1 MKRNFG
7 MAARRA
13 GLLTGVAA
21 LALCGAARAADAP
34 PPAAPAAASAA
45 AEGSVSLEQ
54 VVVTAQKR
62 KTDLQDTPIAI
73 SAMDSEALKAR
84 HVQSIEDLGDGAIPS
99 LRVAPFFA
107 RKSAL
112 TIGMRGIGALGD
124 ANQPA
129 RDQAVGVYVNG
140 VYLGRAQG
148 LGSALYDVERIEVLK
163 GPQGTLFG
171 RNTEGGAVSIVT
183 KAPTGVFGMNTTVG
197 YGDYNAYKAE
207 THLDLPAFHGVS
219 VKIDALLSKRGGT
232 TTNPT
237 TSGQPDFNSY
247 DKRGVNLEAAWKPS
261 DHFNADYAFDVSY
274 DGSTPYYVQLEK
286 KGSLALAPLTPLQP
300 DRAKRAN
307 VGVPLQMSE
316 GDTRGHRLN
325 LTWTLA
331 DDLELKSISSYRKL
345 TQTQFDNGAVALSV
359 FAPNGPFARYSVARV
374 WQDQY
379 SQELQLVGKTERL
392 DYVAGVFY
400 FREKVSD
407 NAQTPNSLQWN
418 ATGTGYTQ
426 LSIDFN
432 TVPKDR
438 ASRVTT
444 TSYGA
449 FGQASWTPPVLDD
462 RAHVTVGGR
471 ITRDAK
477 KGSLDVVNGAL
488 PSYVDANKNTVV
500 GAIPLD
506 ESWSHFDPLVSVAYE
521 LTPEVNLYGRW
532 STGYKAG
539 GANSRSLTYRAF
551 DPEKVKMFEVGTK
564 TEFWDHRV
572 RLNVAAF
579 TGDIKDAQVDFNV
592 IIVGNNRGTLETTNA
607 ASGKTKGVELDFAL
621 LPMEGL
627 TLSGAYAYTDV
638 KLSKA
643 FNPFTNAQ
651 STIYPLYSPRNAGS
665 VAVDYVHPALGATFK
680 AHLDANFADSQFT
693 STTDPTR
700 SDKSFT
706 VNGRLAL
713 ADIRLGDG
721 APDLQLSVWS
731 RNLTNES
738 YAFLRNTNAALGRY
752 AIYNEPRTFGVE
764 ANVKF

>member
-1 MKRNFG
+1 MKRHFETS
-7 MAARRA
+7 ALRV

-21 LALCGAARAADAP
+21 LALCGAAHAAET
-34 PPAAPAAASAA
+34 AA
-45 AEGSVSLEQ
+45 AEPAATSGDGAISLEE

-62 KTDLQDTPIAI
+62 KTNLQDTPIAI

-84 HVQSIEDLGDGAIPS
+84 HVQSVEDLGDGSIPS

-140 VYLGRAQG
+140 VYMGRAQG

-171 RNTEGGAVSIVT
+171 RNTEGGAISIVT
-183 KAPTGVFGMNTTVG
+183 KAPTGMFGMNTTLG
-197 YGDYNAYKAE
+197 YGNYNAYKGE
-207 THLDLPAFHGVS
+207 THIDLPEFHGVS
-219 VKIDALLSKRGGT
+219 VKIDALVSKRGGT

-247 DKRGVNLEAAWKPS
+247 DKRGVNLEAAWRPS
-261 DHFNADYAFDVSY
+261 DNFTADYAFDVSY

-286 KGSLALAPLTPLQP
+286 KGALTLAPLTPAQP
-300 DRAKRAN
+300 DRAKSAT

-316 GDTRGHRLN
+316 GDTWGHRLN
-325 LTWTLA
+325 LTWKLGA
-331 DDLELKSISSYRKL
+331 NLDLKSISSYRKL

-359 FAPNGPFARYSVARV
+359 FSPNGTFARYSVARV

-379 SQELQLVGKTERL
+379 SQELQLVGKTDRVE
-392 DYVAGVFY
+392 YVGGVFY
-400 FREKVSD
+400 FRENVRD

-418 ATGTGYTQ
+418 ATGTAYTT
-426 LSIDFN
+426 LSLDFN
-432 TVPKDR
+432 TISLDR
-438 ASRVTT
+438 ASHVTT

-449 FGQASWTPPVLDD
+449 FGQAAFTPAILDD
-462 RAHVTVGGR
+462 KLHITAGGR
-471 ITRDAK
+471 YTKDAK

-500 GAIPLD
+500 GKVPLD

-521 LTPEVNLYGRW
+521 VTPDVNVYGRW

-539 GANSRSLTYRAF
+539 GANSRSLTYRAY
-551 DPEKVKMFEVGTK
+551 DPEKVKMFEVGAK
-564 TEFWDHRV
+564 TEFWNRRG

-607 ASGKTKGVELDFAL
+607 ATGKTKGFEADLAL
-621 LPMEGL
+621 VPVEGL
-627 TLSGAYAYTDV
+627 TLSASYAYTDI

-651 STIYPLYSPRNAGS
+651 ATIYPLYSPKNAGS
-665 VAVDYVHPALGATFK
+665 VAADYVHPAFGATFK
-680 AHLDANFADSQFT
+680 AHLDANFGDAQYT
-693 STTDPTR
+693 STTDPTL

-706 VNGRLAL
+706 MNGRLTL
-713 ADIRLGDG
+713 ADIKLADG

-731 RNLTNES
+731 RNLTNNA
-738 YAFLRNTNAALGRY
+738 YIFLRNYNAALGTY

>member
-1 MKRNFG
+1 MKRGFETS
-7 MAARRA
+7 ALRA
-13 GLLTGVAA
+13 GLMAGAAA
-21 LALCGAARAADAP
+21 LALCGVAH
-34 PPAAPAAASAA
+34 A
-45 AEGSVSLEQ
+45 AEPVAATQPAMAENAVGLEE

-62 KTDLQDTPIAI
+62 KTNLQDTPIAI

-84 HVQSIEDLGDGAIPS
+84 HVQSIDDLGDGSIPS

-183 KAPTGVFGMNTTVG
+183 RAPTGVFGMNTTLG
-197 YGDYNAYKAE
+197 YGNYNGYKLE
-207 THLDLPAFHGVS
+207 THIDLPEYKGFS
-219 VKIDALLSKRGGT
+219 FKIDALLTKRDGT
-232 TTNPT
+232 TVNPT

-247 DKRGVNLEAAWKPS
+247 DKRGLNLEFAWRPS
-261 DHFNADYAFDVSY
+261 ETFSADYAYDVSY

-286 KGSLALAPLTPLQP
+286 KGALPLAPLSPAQP

-316 GDTRGHRLN
+316 GDTWGHRLN
-325 LTWTLA
+325 LTWKLA
-331 DDLELKSISSYRKL
+331 DNLDLKSISSYRKL

-379 SQELQLVGKTERL
+379 SQELQLVGKTDRIE
-392 DYVAGVFY
+392 YVGGVFY
-400 FREKVSD
+400 FREKVRD

-418 ATGTGYTQ
+418 ATGTAYTT
-426 LSIDFN
+426 LSLDFN
-432 TVPKDR
+432 TIILDR
-438 ASRVTT
+438 ASNVTT

-449 FGQASWTPPVLDD
+449 FGQAAFTPAMLDD
-462 RAHVTVGGR
+462 KLHITVGGR
-471 ITRDAK
+471 YTRDAK

-488 PSYVDANKNTVV
+488 PSYVDANKNTIV
-500 GAIPLD
+500 GKVPLD
-506 ESWSHFDPLVSVAYE
+506 ESWSHFDPMVSVAYDV
-521 LTPEVNLYGRW
+521 TSDINVYGRW
-532 STGYKAG
+532 ATGYKAG
-539 GANSRSLTYRAF
+539 GANSRSLTYRAY
-551 DPEKVKMFEVGTK
+551 DPEKVKMFELGAK
-564 TEFWDHRV
+564 TEFWNRRG
-572 RLNVAAF
+572 RLNLAVF
-579 TGDIKDAQVDFNV
+579 TGDIKDAQVDFNA

-607 ASGKTKGVELDFAL
+607 ATGKTKGFEADFAL
-621 LPMEGL
+621 VPVAGL
-627 TLSGAYAYTDV
+627 TFSGAYAYTDV
-638 KLSKA
+638 TLSKA
-643 FNPFTNAQ
+643 FNPFTNTQA
-651 STIYPLYSPRNAGS
+651 TIYPLYTPKNAGS
-665 VAVDYVHPALGATFK
+665 VAVDYVRPAFGATFK
-680 AHLDANFADSQFT
+680 AHLDANFADGQTT
-693 STTDPTR
+693 STSDPTM

-706 VNGRLAL
+706 MNGRVTL
-713 ADIRLGDG
+713 ADIKLGEG
-721 APDLQLSVWS
+721 APDMQLSLWS
-731 RNLTNES
+731 RNLTNKA
-738 YAFLRNTNAALGRY
+738 YVFLRNVNAALGTY
-752 AIYNEPRTFGVE
+752 SIYNEPRTFGVE

>member
-1 MKRNFG
+1 LETSALRV
-7 MAARRA
+7 
-13 GLLTGVAA
+13 GLLTGAAA
-21 LALCGAARAADAP
+21 LALCGVAQAADLATAGP
-34 PPAAPAAASAA
+34 IEAAASG
-45 AEGSVSLEQ
+45 EGLVSLEA

-84 HVQSIEDLGDGAIPS
+84 HVQSVEDLGDGAIPS

-148 LGSALYDVERIEVLK
+148 LGTALYDVERIEVLK
-163 GPQGTLFG
+163 GPQGSLFG

-183 KAPTGVFGMNTTVG
+183 KAPTGVFGMNTTLG
-197 YGDYNAYKAE
+197 YGNYNAYKAE
-207 THLDLPAFHGVS
+207 THIDLPEFAGVAIK
-219 VKIDALLSKRGGT
+219 VDALLSKRGGT

-247 DKRGVNLEAAWKPS
+247 DKRGVNLEAAWRAS
-261 DHFNADYAFDVSY
+261 DSFTADYAFDVSY
-274 DGSTPYYVQLEK
+274 DGSTPYYVQLER

-300 DRAKRAN
+300 DRAGRAN
-307 VGVPLQMSE
+307 IGVPLQTSE
-316 GDTRGHRLN
+316 GDTWGHRLN
-325 LTWTLA
+325 LTWKLAETL
-331 DDLELKSISSYRKL
+331 DLKSISSYRKL

-359 FAPNGPFARYSVARV
+359 FAPNGGFARYSVARV

-379 SQELQLVGKTERL
+379 SEELQLVGKTDRVE
-392 DYVAGVFY
+392 YVGGVFY
-400 FREKVSD
+400 FRENVRD

-418 ATGTGYTQ
+418 ATGTAYSQ

-432 TVPKDR
+432 TVPLDR
-438 ASRVTT
+438 ASHVTT

-449 FGQASWTPPVLDD
+449 FGQAAFTPSVLDD
-462 RAHVTVGGR
+462 RLHVTVGGR
-471 ITRDAK
+471 YTKDAK
-477 KGSLDVVNGAL
+477 KGSLDVVNGAP
-488 PSYVDANKNTVV
+488 PSYVDASKTTIV
-500 GAIPLD
+500 GKIPLN
-506 ESWSHFDPLVSVAYE
+506 ESWSHFDPMVSVAYE
-521 LTPEVNLYGRW
+521 ATPDVNLYGRW
-532 STGYKAG
+532 ATGYKAG

-551 DPEKVKMFEVGTK
+551 DPEKVKMFELGAK
-564 TEFWDHRV
+564 TEFWNRRG
-572 RLNVAAF
+572 RLNLAVF

-607 ASGKTKGVELDFAL
+607 ATGRTKGLEADFAL
-621 LPMEGL
+621 VPVEGL
-627 TLSGAYAYTDV
+627 TLSGGYAYTDV

-651 STIYPLYSPRNAGS
+651 STIYPLYTPKNAGS
-665 VAVDYVHPALGATFK
+665 VAVDYVHPAFGATLK
-680 AHLDANFADSQFT
+680 AHLDANFADSQRT

-706 VNGRLAL
+706 MNGRLAL
-713 ADIRLGDG
+713 ADIKLGEG
-721 APDLQLSVWS
+721 APDMQLSVWS

-738 YAFLRNTNAALGRY
+738 YAFLRNTNAALGTY
-752 AIYNEPRTFGVE
+752 AIFNEPRTFGVE

>member
-1 MKRNFG
+1 MKRCFETS
-7 MAARRA
+7 ALRA
-13 GLLTGVAA
+13 GLLTGAAA
-21 LALCGAARAADAP
+21 LALCGVAQAANTATAGP
-34 PPAAPAAASAA
+34 VEAAASG
-45 AEGSVSLEQ
+45 EGLVSLEA

-84 HVQSIEDLGDGAIPS
+84 HVQSVEDLGDGAIPS

-148 LGSALYDVERIEVLK
+148 LGTALYDVERIEVLK
-163 GPQGTLFG
+163 GPQGSLFG

-183 KAPTGVFGMNTTVG
+183 KAPTGVFGMNTTLG
-197 YGDYNAYKAE
+197 YGNDNAYKAE
-207 THLDLPAFHGVS
+207 THIDLPEFAGVAIK
-219 VKIDALLSKRGGT
+219 VDALLSKRGGT

-247 DKRGVNLEAAWKPS
+247 DKRGVNFEAAWRAS
-261 DHFNADYAFDVSY
+261 DSFTADYAFDVSY

-307 VGVPLQMSE
+307 IGVPLQMSE
-316 GDTRGHRLN
+316 GDTWGHRLN
-325 LTWTLA
+325 LTWNLA
-331 DDLELKSISSYRKL
+331 ENLDLKSISSYRKL

-359 FAPNGPFARYSVARV
+359 FAPNGTFARYSVARV

-379 SQELQLVGKTERL
+379 SEELQLVGKTDRVE
-392 DYVAGVFY
+392 YVGGVFY
-400 FREKVSD
+400 FRENVRD

-418 ATGTGYTQ
+418 ATGTAYSQ

-432 TVPKDR
+432 TVPLDR

-449 FGQASWTPPVLDD
+449 FGQAVFTPAVLDD
-462 RAHVTVGGR
+462 RLHVTVGGR
-471 ITRDAK
+471 YTKDAK
-477 KGSLDVVNGAL
+477 KGSLDVVNGGP
-488 PSYVDANKNTVV
+488 PSYVDASKNTIV
-500 GAIPLD
+500 GKIPLD
-506 ESWSHFDPLVSVAYE
+506 ESWSHFDPMVSVAYE
-521 LTPEVNLYGRW
+521 ATPDVNLYGRW
-532 STGYKAG
+532 ATGYKAG

-551 DPEKVKMFEVGTK
+551 DPEKVKMFELGAK
-564 TEFWDHRV
+564 TEFWSHRG
-572 RLNVAAF
+572 RLNLAVF

-607 ASGKTKGVELDFAL
+607 ATGKTKGIEADFAL
-621 LPMEGL
+621 VPVEGL

-638 KLSKA
+638 TLSKA

-651 STIYPLYSPRNAGS
+651 STIYPLYTPKNAGS
-665 VAVDYVHPALGATFK
+665 VAVDYVHPAFGATLK
-680 AHLDANFADSQFT
+680 AHLDANFADSQMT

-700 SDKSFT
+700 SDKSFSM
-706 VNGRLAL
+706 NGRLAL
-713 ADIRLGDG
+713 ADIKLGEG
-721 APDLQLSVWS
+721 APDMQLSVWS

-738 YAFLRNTNAALGRY
+738 YAFLRNTNAALGTY

>member
-1 MKRNFG
+1 MKRGFETL
-7 MAARRA
+7 ALRA

-21 LALCGAARAADAP
+21 LALSNVAHAAET
-34 PPAAPAAASAA
+34 AAAANDTI
-45 AEGSVSLEQ
+45 SLEE

-62 KTDLQDTPIAI
+62 KTNLQDTPIAI

-84 HVQSIEDLGDGAIPS
+84 HVQSVEDLGDGSIPS

-183 KAPTGVFGMNTTVG
+183 KAPTGVFGMNTTLG
-197 YGDYNAYKAE
+197 YGNYNGYKLE
-207 THLDLPAFHGVS
+207 THIDLPEYKGFS
-219 VKIDALLSKRGGT
+219 FKIDALLTKRDGT

-247 DKRGVNLEAAWKPS
+247 DKRGVNLEFAWRPS
-261 DHFNADYAFDVSY
+261 DRFSADYAYDLSY

-286 KGSLALAPLTPLQP
+286 KGALALAPLTPAQP
-300 DRAKRAN
+300 ERAKRAS

-316 GDTRGHRLN
+316 GDTFGHRLN
-325 LTWTLA
+325 LTWKLA
-331 DDLELKSISSYRKL
+331 DDLDLKSISSYRKL

-359 FAPNGPFARYSVARV
+359 FQPNGAFARYSVARV
-374 WQDQY
+374 WQDQV
-379 SQELQLVGKTERL
+379 SQEFQLVGKTDRL
-392 DYVAGVFY
+392 EYVGGVFY

-418 ATGTGYTQ
+418 ATGTAFTQ
-426 LSIDFN
+426 ISLDFN
-432 TVPKDR
+432 TIILDR
-438 ASRVTT
+438 ASHVET

-449 FGQASWTPPVLDD
+449 FGQAAWTPPVLDD
-462 RAHVTVGGR
+462 KLHVTVGGR
-471 ITRDAK
+471 YTKDAK

-488 PSYVDANKNTVV
+488 PSYIDSNKNPVV
-500 GAIPLD
+500 GRVPLD
-506 ESWSHFDPLVSVAYE
+506 ESWSHFDPMVSVAYE
-521 LTPEVNLYGRW
+521 VTSDINLYGRW
-532 STGYKAG
+532 ATGYKAG
-539 GANSRSLTYRAF
+539 GANSRSLTYRAY
-551 DPEKVKMFEVGTK
+551 DPEKVEMFEIGAK
-564 TEFWDHRV
+564 TEFWSRRG

-592 IIVGNNRGTLETTNA
+592 LILNNNRGTLETTNA
-607 ASGKTKGVELDFAL
+607 ATGKTKGFEADLTIMPV
-621 LPMEGL
+621 EGL
-627 TLSGAYAYTDV
+627 TLTASYAYTDI

-651 STIYPLYSPRNAGS
+651 STIYPLYSPKNAGS
-665 VAVDYVHPALGATFK
+665 VAMDYVRPALGATFK
-680 AHLDANFADSQFT
+680 AHLDANFADAQMT
-693 STTDPTR
+693 STTDPTL

-706 VNGRLAL
+706 MNGRLTL
-713 ADIRLGDG
+713 ADIQLAEG
-721 APDLQLSVWS
+721 APALQLSVWS
-731 RNLTNES
+731 RNLTNKS
-738 YAFLRNTNAALGRY
+738 YAFLRNYNAALGTY
-752 AIYNEPRTFGVE
+752 AIFNEPRTFGVE

>member
-1 MKRNFG
+1 MKRGFETS
-7 MAARRA
+7 ALRA
-13 GLLTGVAA
+13 GLLTGVAV
-21 LALCGAARAADAP
+21 LALCGVAH
-34 PPAAPAAASAA
+34 A
-45 AEGSVSLEQ
+45 AEPATAAEPAGADSAISLEE

-62 KTDLQDTPIAI
+62 KTNLQDTPIAI

-84 HVQSIEDLGDGAIPS
+84 HIQSVEDLGDGSIPS

-183 KAPTGVFGMNTTVG
+183 KAPTGVFGMNTTLG
-197 YGDYNAYKAE
+197 YGNYNGYKLE
-207 THLDLPAFHGVS
+207 THIDLPEYKGFS
-219 VKIDALLSKRGGT
+219 VKVDALLTKRDGT
-232 TTNPT
+232 TINPT

-247 DKRGVNLEAAWKPS
+247 DKRGVNLEFAWRPS
-261 DHFNADYAFDVSY
+261 DNFSADYAYDLSY

-286 KGSLALAPLTPLQP
+286 KGALALAPLTPAQP
-300 DRAKRAN
+300 DRAKRAS

-316 GDTRGHRLN
+316 GDTFGHRLN
-325 LTWTLA
+325 LTWKLA
-331 DDLELKSISSYRKL
+331 DNLDLKSISSYRKL

-359 FAPNGPFARYSVARV
+359 FQPNAPFARYSVARV
-374 WQDQY
+374 WQDQV
-379 SQELQLVGKTERL
+379 SQEFQLVGKTDRL
-392 DYVAGVFY
+392 EYVGGVFY

-418 ATGTGYTQ
+418 ATGTAYTQ

-432 TVPKDR
+432 TIILDR
-438 ASRVTT
+438 ASHVET

-449 FGQASWTPPVLDD
+449 FGQAAWTPPVLDD
-462 RAHVTVGGR
+462 KLHVTVGAR
-471 ITRDAK
+471 YTKDAK
-477 KGSLDVVNGAL
+477 KGSLDIVNGVL
-488 PSYVDANKNTVV
+488 PSYIDSNKNTVV
-500 GAIPLD
+500 GRVPLD
-506 ESWSHFDPLVSVAYE
+506 ASWSHVDPMVSVAYDV
-521 LTPEVNLYGRW
+521 TNDINLYGRW
-532 STGYKAG
+532 ATGYKAG
-539 GANSRSLTYRAF
+539 GANSRSLTYRAYN
-551 DPEKVKMFEVGTK
+551 PEKVEMFEVGAK
-564 TEFWDHRV
+564 TEFWNRRG

-592 IIVGNNRGTLETTNA
+592 LILNNNRGTLETTNA
-607 ASGKTKGVELDFAL
+607 ATGKTRGFEADLTIMPV
-621 LPMEGL
+621 EGL
-627 TLSGAYAYTDV
+627 TLSASYAYTDI

-651 STIYPLYSPRNAGS
+651 STIYPLYSPKNAGS
-665 VAVDYVHPALGATFK
+665 VAADYVRPAFGAMFK
-680 AHLDANFADSQFT
+680 AHLDANFADAQMT
-693 STTDPTR
+693 STTDPTL

-706 VNGRLAL
+706 MNGRLAL
-713 ADIRLGDG
+713 ADIRLAEG
-721 APDLQLSVWS
+721 APALQLSVWS
-731 RNLTNES
+731 RNLTNKS
-738 YAFLRNTNAALGRY
+738 YAFLRNYNAALGTY
-752 AIYNEPRTFGVE
+752 AIFNEPRTFGVE